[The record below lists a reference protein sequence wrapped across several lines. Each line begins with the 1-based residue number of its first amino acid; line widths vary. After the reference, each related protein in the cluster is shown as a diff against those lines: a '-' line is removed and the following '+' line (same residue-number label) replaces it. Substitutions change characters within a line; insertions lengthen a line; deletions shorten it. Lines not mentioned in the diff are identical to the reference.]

1 MNFIGEELL
10 NYCITHSS
18 KESEILKELNRQT
31 HIRTLNPR
39 MICGKY
45 QGRFLSIISKIIR
58 PKKILEIG
66 TFTGYSTLC
75 LAEGLDKGGRID
87 TIDNN
92 FELKKIQNHFFNLS
106 KLQKQINQ
114 FTCDAI
120 EIIPKLKDKYD
131 LIFLDADKKNYLN
144 YLDLL
149 IPLLRKKG
157 LLVSDNVL
165 WNGKVINTN
174 DNKDLETEVLKK
186 FNQQLSNHKNL
197 ETVLLPIRDGI
208 SLSVKI

>member
-1 MNFIGEELL
+1 MNFISEKLL
-10 NYCITHSS
+10 NYCISHSS

-39 MICGKY
+39 MICGTHL
-45 QGRFLSIISKIIR
+45 GRFLSVISKIIR
-58 PKKILEIG
+58 PERILEIG

-75 LAEGLDKGGRID
+75 LAEGLEKNGKID

-92 FELKKIQNHFFNLS
+92 FELKKIQSYFFNLS
-106 KLQKQINQ
+106 KLQNQINQ

-120 EIIPKLKDKYD
+120 EILPKLKDKYD

-144 YLDLL
+144 YLNLI
-149 IPLLRKKG
+149 IPLLKKKG
-157 LLVSDNVL
+157 VLVSDNVL
-165 WNGKVINTN
+165 WSGKVLNKKK
-174 DNKDLETEVLKK
+174 NKDIETEVLKK

-197 ETVLLPIRDGI
+197 QTVILPIRDGI
-208 SLSVKI
+208 SLSIKF

>member
-1 MNFIGEELL
+1 MDFISKKLL
-10 NYCITHSS
+10 DYCISHSS

-39 MICGKY
+39 MICGRH
-45 QGRFLSIISKIIR
+45 QGRFLSMVSKIIR

-75 LAEGLDKGGRID
+75 LAEGLETQGTID

-92 FELKKIQNHFFNLS
+92 FELKKIQNYFFNLS
-106 KLQKQINQ
+106 KLENQIRQ

-120 EIIPKLKDKYD
+120 EILPKLKDKYD

-144 YLDLL
+144 YLNFI
-149 IPLLRKKG
+149 IPLLKKKG
-157 LLVSDNVL
+157 ILISDNVL
-165 WNGKVINTN
+165 WSGKVVKKNE
-174 DNKDLETEVLKK
+174 NKDLETQILKK
-186 FNQQLSNHKNL
+186 FNQKLSDHKDL

-208 SLSVKI
+208 SLSMKI

>member
-1 MNFIGEELL
+1 MDFISEKLL
-10 NYCITHSS
+10 NYCISHSS

-39 MICGKY
+39 MICGKH
-45 QGRFLSIISKIIR
+45 QGRFLSMISNIIR
-58 PKKILEIG
+58 PKRILEIG

-75 LAEGLDKGGRID
+75 LAEGLEKDGRID

-92 FELKKIQNHFFNLS
+92 SELKKIQSYFFNLS
-106 KLQKQINQ
+106 KLQNKINQ

-120 EIIPKLKDKYD
+120 NILPKLKGKYD

-144 YLDLL
+144 YLDLI
-149 IPLLRKKG
+149 IPLLKKKG
-157 LLVSDNVL
+157 VLISDNVL
-165 WNGKVINTN
+165 WSGKVLKKNK
-174 DNKDLETEVLKK
+174 NKDVETEILKK

-208 SLSVKI
+208 SLSIKF

>member
-1 MNFIGEELL
+1 MNFIDGKLL
-10 NYCITHSS
+10 NYCINHSS

-39 MICGKY
+39 MICGKH

-75 LAEGLDKGGRID
+75 LAEGLEKEGRID

-92 FELKKIQNHFFNLS
+92 YELKKIQNYFFNLS
-106 KLQKQINQ
+106 KLEDQINQ

-120 EIIPKLKDKYD
+120 EILPKLKDKYD

-144 YLDLL
+144 YLNL
-149 IPLLRKKG
+149 IVPLLSKKG
-157 LLVSDNVL
+157 ILISDNVL
-165 WNGKVINTN
+165 WSGKVISVNN
-174 DNKDLETEVLKK
+174 NNDLETEVLKK
-186 FNQQLSNHKNL
+186 FNKKLSNHKNL
-197 ETVLLPIRDGI
+197 ETVLLPVRDGI
-208 SLSVKI
+208 SLSMKI

>member
-39 MICGKY
+39 MICGKH
-45 QGRFLSIISKIIR
+45 QGRFLSMISKIIR

-92 FELKKIQNHFFNLS
+92 YELKKIQNYFFNLS
-106 KLQKQINQ
+106 KLQNQINQ
-114 FTCDAI
+114 FTCDATK
-120 EIIPKLKDKYD
+120 IIPKLNGEYD

-157 LLVSDNVL
+157 LLISDNVL
-165 WNGKVINTN
+165 WSGKVINAI

>member
-1 MNFIGEELL
+1 MNFIDEELL

-120 EIIPKLKDKYD
+120 KIIPKLKDKYD

>member
-1 MNFIGEELL
+1 MNSISEELL
-10 NYCITHSS
+10 KYCITHSS

-114 FTCDAI
+114 FTCEAI
-120 EIIPKLKDKYD
+120 EIIPKLNDKYD

>member
-1 MNFIGEELL
+1 MNFICEKLL
-10 NYCITHSS
+10 NYCITNSS
-18 KESEILKELNRQT
+18 RESEILRELNRQT

-39 MICGKY
+39 MICGKH
-45 QGRFLSIISKIIR
+45 QGRFLSMISKIIK

-75 LAEGLDKGGRID
+75 LAEGLEKEGEID

-92 FELKKIQNHFFNLS
+92 YELKKIQNYFFNLS
-106 KLQKQINQ
+106 KLQDKINQ

-120 EIIPKLKDKYD
+120 EILPKLKDKYD

-144 YLDLL
+144 YLNL
-149 IPLLRKKG
+149 IVPLLSKKVV
-157 LLVSDNVL
+157 LISDNVL
-165 WNGKVINTN
+165 WSGKVISVNENN
-174 DNKDLETEVLKK
+174 DSETEILKK
-186 FNQQLSNHKNL
+186 FNHKLSNHKNL

-208 SLSVKI
+208 SLSMKI

>member
-1 MNFIGEELL
+1 MNFIDEKLL
-10 NYCITHSS
+10 NYCINHSS
-18 KESEILKELNRQT
+18 KEPEILKELNRQT

-39 MICGKY
+39 MICGKH

-75 LAEGLDKGGRID
+75 LAEGLEKGGRID

-92 FELKKIQNHFFNLS
+92 YELKKIQNYFFNLS
-106 KLQKQINQ
+106 KLEDQINQ

-120 EIIPKLKDKYD
+120 EILPKLKDKYD

-144 YLDLL
+144 YLNL
-149 IPLLRKKG
+149 IVPLLSKKG
-157 LLVSDNVL
+157 VLISDNVL
-165 WNGKVINTN
+165 WSGKVISVNN
-174 DNKDLETEVLKK
+174 NNDLETEVLKK
-186 FNQQLSNHKNL
+186 FNRKLSNHKNL
-197 ETVLLPIRDGI
+197 ETVLLPVRDGI
-208 SLSVKI
+208 SLSMKI

>member
-1 MNFIGEELL
+1 MNFIGKELL

-18 KESEILKELNRQT
+18 KESEVLKELNRQT

-39 MICGKY
+39 MICGKH
-45 QGRFLSIISKIIR
+45 QGRFLSMISKIIR

-75 LAEGLDKGGRID
+75 LAEGLEKDGRID

-92 FELKKIQNHFFNLS
+92 FELKKIQNYFFNLA
-106 KLQKQINQ
+106 KLQNQINQ
-114 FTCDAI
+114 FTCDATK
-120 EIIPKLKDKYD
+120 IIPKLKGEYD

-165 WNGKVINTN
+165 WSGKVIKKN

-186 FNQQLSNHKNL
+186 FNQQLSNHRNL

>member
-1 MNFIGEELL
+1 MNFIDEKLL
-10 NYCITHSS
+10 NYCINHSS
-18 KESEILKELNRQT
+18 KEPEILKKLNRQT

-39 MICGKY
+39 MICGKH

-75 LAEGLDKGGRID
+75 LAEGLEKEGRID

-92 FELKKIQNHFFNLS
+92 YELKKIQNYFFNLS
-106 KLQKQINQ
+106 KLEDQINQ

-120 EIIPKLKDKYD
+120 EILPKLRDKYD

-144 YLDLL
+144 YLNL
-149 IPLLRKKG
+149 IVPLLSKKG
-157 LLVSDNVL
+157 ILISDNVL
-165 WNGKVINTN
+165 WSGKVISVN
-174 DNKDLETEVLKK
+174 DNNDLETEVLKK
-186 FNQQLSNHKNL
+186 FNKKLSNHKNL
-197 ETVLLPIRDGI
+197 ETVLLPVRDGI
-208 SLSVKI
+208 SLSMKI

>member
-1 MNFIGEELL
+1 MDFISKKLL
-10 NYCITHSS
+10 DYCISHSS

-39 MICGKY
+39 MICGRH
-45 QGRFLSIISKIIR
+45 QGRFLSMVSKIIR

-66 TFTGYSTLC
+66 TFTGYSTIC
-75 LAEGLDKGGRID
+75 LAEGLETQGTID

-92 FELKKIQNHFFNLS
+92 FELKKIQNYFFNLS
-106 KLQKQINQ
+106 KLQNQIRQ

-120 EIIPKLKDKYD
+120 EILPKLKGKYD

-144 YLDLL
+144 YLKFI
-149 IPLLRKKG
+149 IPLLRKNG
-157 LLVSDNVL
+157 VLISDNVL
-165 WNGKVINTN
+165 WSGKVIEA
-174 DNKDLETEVLKK
+174 DNNEDLETQVLKK
-186 FNQQLSNHKNL
+186 FNQRLSNNKNM

-208 SLSVKI
+208 SLSIKV

>member
-1 MNFIGEELL
+1 MSFIGEKLL

-18 KESEILKELNRQT
+18 KESQVLKELNRQT

-39 MICGKY
+39 MICGKH
-45 QGRFLSIISKIIR
+45 QGRFLSMISKMIR
-58 PKKILEIG
+58 PRKILEIG

-75 LAEGLDKGGRID
+75 LAEGLEKGGRID

-106 KLQKQINQ
+106 KLEDRINQ
-114 FTCDAI
+114 FTCNAI
-120 EIIPKLKDKYD
+120 EILPKLKDKYD

-165 WNGKVINTN
+165 WDGKVINTN

>member
-39 MICGKY
+39 MICGKH

-75 LAEGLDKGGRID
+75 LAEGLEKKGRID

-165 WNGKVINTN
+165 WNGRVINTN

-208 SLSVKI
+208 SLSMKI

>member
-1 MNFIGEELL
+1 MDFISEKLL
-10 NYCITHSS
+10 DYCISHSS

-39 MICGKY
+39 MICGRH
-45 QGRFLSIISKIIR
+45 QGRFLSMVSKIIR
-58 PKKILEIG
+58 PKKVLEIG

-75 LAEGLDKGGRID
+75 LAEGLEKQGTID

-92 FELKKIQNHFFNLS
+92 FELKKIQNYFFNLS
-106 KLQKQINQ
+106 KLQNQIRQ

-120 EIIPKLKDKYD
+120 EILPKLKDKYD

-144 YLDLL
+144 YLNLI

-157 LLVSDNVL
+157 ILISDNVL
-165 WNGKVINTN
+165 WGGKVIKK
-174 DNKDLETEVLKK
+174 DENKDLETQILKK
-186 FNQQLSNHKNL
+186 FNQQLSNHKDL

-208 SLSVKI
+208 SLSMKI

>member
-1 MNFIGEELL
+1 MNFICEKLL
-10 NYCITHSS
+10 NYCITNSS
-18 KESEILKELNRQT
+18 RESEILRELNRQT

-39 MICGKY
+39 MICGKH
-45 QGRFLSIISKIIR
+45 QGIFLSMISKIIK

-75 LAEGLDKGGRID
+75 LAEGLEKEGEID

-92 FELKKIQNHFFNLS
+92 YELKKIQNYFFNLS
-106 KLQKQINQ
+106 KLQDKINQ

-120 EIIPKLKDKYD
+120 EILPKLKDKYD

-144 YLDLL
+144 YLNL
-149 IPLLRKKG
+149 IVPLLSKKG
-157 LLVSDNVL
+157 VLISDNVL
-165 WNGKVINTN
+165 WSGKVISVNENN
-174 DNKDLETEVLKK
+174 DSETEILKK
-186 FNQQLSNHKNL
+186 FNHKLSNHKNL

-208 SLSVKI
+208 SLSMKI

>member
-1 MNFIGEELL
+1 MEFISEKLL
-10 NYCITHSS
+10 DYCISHSS
-18 KESEILKELNRQT
+18 KESEILRELNRQT

-39 MICGKY
+39 MISGKH
-45 QGRFLSIISKIIR
+45 QGRFLSMISKILR

-75 LAEGLDKGGRID
+75 LAEGLEKQGTID

-92 FELKKIQNHFFNLS
+92 FELKKIQNYFFNLS
-106 KLQKQINQ
+106 KLQNQIRQ

-120 EIIPKLKDKYD
+120 EILPKLKGKYD

-144 YLDLL
+144 YLKFI
-149 IPLLRKKG
+149 IPLLRKNG
-157 LLVSDNVL
+157 VLISDNVL
-165 WNGKVINTN
+165 WSGKVIEA
-174 DNKDLETEVLKK
+174 DNNEDLETQVLKK
-186 FNQQLSNHKNL
+186 FNQRLSNNKNM

-208 SLSVKI
+208 SLSIKV

>member
-1 MNFIGEELL
+1 MNFIDGKLL
-10 NYCITHSS
+10 NYCINHSS

-39 MICGKY
+39 MICGKH

-75 LAEGLDKGGRID
+75 LAEGLEKGGRID

-92 FELKKIQNHFFNLS
+92 YELKKIQNYFFNLS
-106 KLQKQINQ
+106 KLQNQINQ

-120 EIIPKLKDKYD
+120 EILPKLKDKYD

-144 YLDLL
+144 YLNL
-149 IPLLRKKG
+149 IVPLLSKKG
-157 LLVSDNVL
+157 VLISDNVL
-165 WNGKVINTN
+165 WSGKVISVNN
-174 DNKDLETEVLKK
+174 NNDLETEVLKK
-186 FNQQLSNHKNL
+186 FNKKLSNHKNL
-197 ETVLLPIRDGI
+197 QTVLLPVRDGI
-208 SLSVKI
+208 SLSMKI

>member
-39 MICGKY
+39 MICGKH
-45 QGRFLSIISKIIR
+45 QGRFLSMISKIIR

-75 LAEGLDKGGRID
+75 LAEGLEKDGRID

-92 FELKKIQNHFFNLS
+92 FELKKIQNYFFNLS
-106 KLQKQINQ
+106 NLQNQINQ
-114 FTCDAI
+114 FTCDATK
-120 EIIPKLKDKYD
+120 IIPKLNGEYD

-165 WNGKVINTN
+165 WSGKVIKTN

-197 ETVLLPIRDGI
+197 ETILLPIRDGI
-208 SLSVKI
+208 SLSLKI

>member
-1 MNFIGEELL
+1 
-10 NYCITHSS
+10 
-18 KESEILKELNRQT
+18 
-31 HIRTLNPR
+31 

-120 EIIPKLKDKYD
+120 KIIPKLKDKYD

>member
-114 FTCDAI
+114 FTCEAI
-120 EIIPKLKDKYD
+120 EIIPKLNDKYD

>member
-120 EIIPKLKDKYD
+120 KIIPKLKDKYD

>member
-1 MNFIGEELL
+1 MNFIGEKLL

-18 KESEILKELNRQT
+18 KESQILKELNRQT

-39 MICGKY
+39 MICGKH
-45 QGRFLSIISKIIR
+45 QGRFLSMISKIIR
-58 PKKILEIG
+58 PKRILEIG

-75 LAEGLDKGGRID
+75 LAEGLEKNGRID

-92 FELKKIQNHFFNLS
+92 SELKKIQSYFFNLS
-106 KLQKQINQ
+106 KLKNRINQ

-120 EIIPKLKDKYD
+120 KILPKLKDKYD

-144 YLDLL
+144 YLNLI
-149 IPLLRKKG
+149 IPLLKKKG
-157 LLVSDNVL
+157 VLISDNVL
-165 WNGKVINTN
+165 WSGKVLKKKK
-174 DNKDLETEVLKK
+174 NKDVETEILKK
-186 FNQQLSNHKNL
+186 FNHRLSKNKNL

-208 SLSVKI
+208 SLSIKI

>member
-1 MNFIGEELL
+1 MDFISKKLL
-10 NYCITHSS
+10 DYCISHSS

-39 MICGKY
+39 MICGRH
-45 QGRFLSIISKIIR
+45 QGRFLSMVSKIIR

-75 LAEGLDKGGRID
+75 LAEGLETQGTID

-92 FELKKIQNHFFNLS
+92 FELKKIQNYFFNLS
-106 KLQKQINQ
+106 RLQNQIRQ

-120 EIIPKLKDKYD
+120 DILPMLKDKYD
-131 LIFLDADKKNYLN
+131 LIFLDADKRNYLK
-144 YLDLL
+144 YLNFI

-157 LLVSDNVL
+157 VLISDNVL
-165 WNGKVINTN
+165 WSGKVVKAD
-174 DNKDLETEVLKK
+174 DNVDLETQILKK
-186 FNQQLSNHKNL
+186 FNQKLSNHKDL

-208 SLSVKI
+208 SVSIKV

>member
-39 MICGKY
+39 MICGKH
-45 QGRFLSIISKIIR
+45 QGRFLSMISKIIK

-92 FELKKIQNHFFNLS
+92 YELKKIQNYFFNLS
-106 KLQKQINQ
+106 KLQNQINQ

-120 EIIPKLKDKYD
+120 KIIPKLKDKYD

-149 IPLLRKKG
+149 IPILRKKG

>member
-1 MNFIGEELL
+1 MNSISEELL
-10 NYCITHSS
+10 KYCITHSS

-120 EIIPKLKDKYD
+120 KIIPKLKDKYD

>member
-1 MNFIGEELL
+1 MNFIDGKLL
-10 NYCITHSS
+10 NYCINHSS

-39 MICGKY
+39 MICGKH

-75 LAEGLDKGGRID
+75 LAEGLEKGGRID

-92 FELKKIQNHFFNLS
+92 YELKKIQNYFFNLS
-106 KLQKQINQ
+106 KLEDQINQ

-120 EIIPKLKDKYD
+120 EILPKLKDKYD

-144 YLDLL
+144 YLNL
-149 IPLLRKKG
+149 IVPLLSKKG
-157 LLVSDNVL
+157 VLISDNVL
-165 WNGKVINTN
+165 WSGKVLRVNN
-174 DNKDLETEVLKK
+174 NNDLETEVLKK
-186 FNQQLSNHKNL
+186 FNKKLSNHKNL
-197 ETVLLPIRDGI
+197 ETVLLPVRDGI
-208 SLSVKI
+208 SLSMKI

>member
-1 MNFIGEELL
+1 MNFICEKLL
-10 NYCITHSS
+10 NYCITNSS
-18 KESEILKELNRQT
+18 RESEILRELNRQT

-39 MICGKY
+39 MICGKH
-45 QGRFLSIISKIIR
+45 QGRFLSMISKIIK

-75 LAEGLDKGGRID
+75 LAEGLEKEGEID

-92 FELKKIQNHFFNLS
+92 YELKKIQNYFFNLS
-106 KLQKQINQ
+106 KLQDKINQ

-120 EIIPKLKDKYD
+120 EILPKLKDKYD

-144 YLDLL
+144 YLNL
-149 IPLLRKKG
+149 IVPLLSKKG
-157 LLVSDNVL
+157 VLISDNVL
-165 WNGKVINTN
+165 WSGKVISVNENN
-174 DNKDLETEVLKK
+174 DSETEILKK
-186 FNQQLSNHKNL
+186 FNHKLSNHKNL

-208 SLSVKI
+208 SLSIKI

>member
-1 MNFIGEELL
+1 MNFIDEKLL
-10 NYCITHSS
+10 NYCINHSS
-18 KESEILKELNRQT
+18 KEPEILKELNRQT

-39 MICGKY
+39 MICGKH

-75 LAEGLDKGGRID
+75 LAEGLEKEGRID

-92 FELKKIQNHFFNLS
+92 YELKKIQNYFFNLS
-106 KLQKQINQ
+106 KLEDQINQ

-120 EIIPKLKDKYD
+120 EILPKLKDKYD

-144 YLDLL
+144 YLNL
-149 IPLLRKKG
+149 IVPLLSKKG
-157 LLVSDNVL
+157 ILISDNVL
-165 WNGKVINTN
+165 WSGKVISVN
-174 DNKDLETEVLKK
+174 DNNDLETEVLKK
-186 FNQQLSNHKNL
+186 FNKKLSNHKNL
-197 ETVLLPIRDGI
+197 ETVLLPVRDGI
-208 SLSVKI
+208 SLSMKI

>member
-1 MNFIGEELL
+1 MNFISENLL
-10 NYCITHSS
+10 NYCISHSS

-39 MICGKY
+39 MICGTH
-45 QGRFLSIISKIIR
+45 QGRLLSMISKIIR
-58 PKKILEIG
+58 PKRILEIG

-75 LAEGLDKGGRID
+75 LAEGLEKNGRID

-92 FELKKIQNHFFNLS
+92 FELKKIQSYFFNLS
-106 KLQKQINQ
+106 KLQNQINQ

-120 EIIPKLKDKYD
+120 EILPKLKDKYD

-144 YLDLL
+144 YLNLI
-149 IPLLRKKG
+149 IPLLKKRG
-157 LLVSDNVL
+157 ILVSDNVL
-165 WNGKVINTN
+165 WSGKVLNKKK
-174 DNKDLETEVLKK
+174 NKDIETEVLKK

-197 ETVLLPIRDGI
+197 QTVILPIRDGI
-208 SLSVKI
+208 SLSIKF

>member
-1 MNFIGEELL
+1 MNFICEKLL
-10 NYCITHSS
+10 NYCITNSS
-18 KESEILKELNRQT
+18 RESEILKELNRQT

-39 MICGKY
+39 MICGKH
-45 QGRFLSIISKIIR
+45 QGRFLSMISKIIK

-75 LAEGLDKGGRID
+75 LAEGLEKEGEID

-92 FELKKIQNHFFNLS
+92 YELKKIQNYFFNLS
-106 KLQKQINQ
+106 KLQDKINQ

-120 EIIPKLKDKYD
+120 EILPKLKDKYD

-144 YLDLL
+144 YLNL
-149 IPLLRKKG
+149 IVPLLSKKG
-157 LLVSDNVL
+157 VLISDNVL
-165 WNGKVINTN
+165 WSGKVIRVNENN
-174 DNKDLETEVLKK
+174 DSETEILKK
-186 FNQQLSNHKNL
+186 FNHKLSNHKNL

-208 SLSVKI
+208 SLSMKI